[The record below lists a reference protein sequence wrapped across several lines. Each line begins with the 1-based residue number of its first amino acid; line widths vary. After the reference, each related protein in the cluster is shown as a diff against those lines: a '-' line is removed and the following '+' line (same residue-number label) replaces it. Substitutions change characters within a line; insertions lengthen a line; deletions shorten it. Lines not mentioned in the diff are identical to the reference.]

1 MVISVTSVAC
11 SLVDVEQLVTRPSIN
26 RAADMEANFFKCVTG
41 FTFSSDLAK
50 AHRGTALGL

>member
-26 RAADMEANFFKCVTG
+26 RAVDMEANFFK
-41 FTFSSDLAK
+41 
-50 AHRGTALGL
+50 